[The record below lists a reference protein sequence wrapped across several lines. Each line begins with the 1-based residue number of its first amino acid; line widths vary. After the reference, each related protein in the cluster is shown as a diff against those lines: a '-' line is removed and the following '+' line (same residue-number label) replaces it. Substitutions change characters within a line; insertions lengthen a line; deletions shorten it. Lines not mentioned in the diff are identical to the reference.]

1 MTSATLPSPLH
12 VIGFDQNLRKC
23 VLLDTESAAV
33 VSCRYFTEGA
43 SG

>member
-1 MTSATLPSPLH
+1 MTSATLPSPLRE
-12 VIGFDQNLRKC
+12 IGFDQNLGKF

-33 VSCRYFTEGA
+33 VSCRCFTEGT